1 MGAFQRLFSSPDVW
15 TDLAASGQELLYGFA
30 LAAAVGIA
38 AGLAIGWYPRVGYFV
53 DPFVSFLYA
62 VPRVAL
68 GPLLVVWLGIGLSS
82 KVALVFLISVFP
94 VLVNT
99 SSGIRSLDPNL
110 VRVAQC
116 FGAGDL
122 KIFRTIA
129 LPGTVPF
136 ILGGLRL
143 AVGQSLIGVFVAEL
157 LGAQFGIG
165 AMVEN
170 AGEQF
175 QTDTVFAGLL
185 IFAAAGMALTCDRA
199 RARASLR
206 RLARLAWRNTMTLA
220 HPRLAAL
227 LLAATCQA
235 LSAPQG
241 AAAAEGAK
249 LTISYSEK
257 TVDFLPLLIANDAGY
272 FKARGLD
279 VTARY
284 LPAREGVPALL
295 AGEAQIAAIG
305 GSDAV
310 SAEAGG
316 AKLKLV
322 LTLTPTYVFQFWAR
336 PEYASGQ
343 ALKGQR
349 VGITSATGSLY
360 AGTVLALEALG
371 LKPSDVAITPLGSV
385 TNVNNSLLAGS
396 VAAAP
401 RIPP

>member
-1 MGAFQRLFSSPDVW
+1 MKAMNTVKLGRSGMPARRQVLFADAPRRGERIVFGAAFMAALFVAWQSVTALGLEPPIILPSPANVVGALQRLFSSPDVW

-185 IFAAAGMALTCDRA
+185 IFAAAGMVLTAIVRWLEHRFD
-199 RARASLR
+199 
-206 RLARLAWRNTMTLA
+206 AWR
-220 HPRLAAL
+220 
-227 LLAATCQA
+227 
-235 LSAPQG
+235 
-241 AAAAEGAK
+241 
-249 LTISYSEK
+249 
-257 TVDFLPLLIANDAGY
+257 V
-272 FKARGLD
+272 
-279 VTARY
+279 
-284 LPAREGVPALL
+284 
-295 AGEAQIAAIG
+295 
-305 GSDAV
+305 
-310 SAEAGG
+310 
-316 AKLKLV
+316 
-322 LTLTPTYVFQFWAR
+322 
-336 PEYASGQ
+336 
-343 ALKGQR
+343 
-349 VGITSATGSLY
+349 
-360 AGTVLALEALG
+360 
-371 LKPSDVAITPLGSV
+371 
-385 TNVNNSLLAGS
+385 
-396 VAAAP
+396 
-401 RIPP
+401 